1 MPPKIKFSNRDKSR
15 FYSTV
20 KANVDGY
27 FREKNISRHA
37 NAEMV
42 FKTVILLG
50 TYVGCYALMLL
61 VHLSQPALIMTFV
74 VQGIAIAGIGMAV
87 MHDANHNA
95 YSSNEKINRWVG
107 YSLNMIGGAV
117 FNWKLQHNVRHHTY
131 TNIHGHDDDINE
143 AQMMR
148 LSPHKKY
155 NMAYK
160 LQHIYAFFFYSLL
173 TLYWVVVKDFVQTF
187 QYRKMEV
194 NRSGAAEFRQQ
205 VITVVFVKLIYLFC
219 AVFVPIYFFHY
230 APGAFILG
238 FVMMHMICGLIL
250 SVVFQL
256 AHTVE
261 GTTFPLPT
269 ESNEIEN
276 DWAIHQM
283 NTTANFAR
291 HNRLL
296 NWYVGGLNFQVEH
309 HLFPTVCHVHYPA
322 ISEIVKKTAGEF
334 DIPYLDNPSFT
345 GALYSH
351 VLFLKH
357 FGSTDKVVA

>member
-1 MPPKIKFSNRDKSR
+1 
-15 FYSTV
+15 
-20 KANVDGY
+20 
-27 FREKNISRHA
+27 
-37 NAEMV
+37 
-42 FKTVILLG
+42 
-50 TYVGCYALMLL
+50 
-61 VHLSQPALIMTFV
+61 
-74 VQGIAIAGIGMAV
+74 MAV

-95 YSSNEKINRWVG
+95 YSSNATVNRWVG
-107 YSLNMIGGAV
+107 YSLCLIGGAV

-148 LSPHKKY
+148 LSPYKKY
-155 NMAYK
+155 NVAYK

-187 QYRKMEV
+187 VYRKMEV
-194 NRSGAAEFRQQ
+194 NRSGKAEFRQQ
-205 VITVVFVKLIYLFC
+205 VITVILIKLIYLFC
-219 AVFVPIYFFHY
+219 AVFVPLYFFHY
-230 APGAFILG
+230 PTGLFILG
-238 FVMMHMICGLIL
+238 FVMMHMICGLVL

-261 GTTFPLPT
+261 GTTFPMPDET
-269 ESNEIEN
+269 GEVMN
-276 DWAIHQM
+276 DWAVHQM

-291 HNRLL
+291 RNRIL

-322 ISEIVKKTAGEF
+322 ISEIVKSTAQEF
-334 DIPYLDNPSFT
+334 GIPYLDNPSFT

-351 VLFLKH
+351 ILFLKY
-357 FGSTDKVVA
+357 FGSTDKVAA